1 VRWKDIAGIGNIL
14 RHEYQYI
21 DAAIIWK
28 AVKNGLPPL
37 KEALLAMKA
46 FLK

>member
-14 RHEYQYI
+14 RHDYQRI

-28 AVKNGLPPL
+28 AVKDDLPPL
-37 KEALLAMKA
+37 KEALLALGKS
-46 FLK
+46 LE